1 MRQIF
6 LTLILFLPTIV
17 NATGVFQGAWLYS
30 SKSCD
35 NRYSYQYSLI
45 QKGLIV
51 EGTYSEGNNQ
61 KVYGGELKGTV
72 RKNKLFVQFCSDG
85 SWGNE
90 PNICPNFRQVSGYF
104 IRKGSKLVWHEN
116 STYGLSHAIVLHR
129 IAENDNSPLWS
140 HCYQE
145 DGVELSR

>member
-45 QKGLIV
+45 QKGALLHKWQWI
-51 EGTYSEGNNQ
+51 E
-61 KVYGGELKGTV
+61 
-72 RKNKLFVQFCSDG
+72 QFC
-85 SWGNE
+85 
-90 PNICPNFRQVSGYF
+90 
-104 IRKGSKLVWHEN
+104 KM
-116 STYGLSHAIVLHR
+116 
-129 IAENDNSPLWS
+129 
-140 HCYQE
+140 
-145 DGVELSR
+145 SR